1 LQGDI
6 QDFPLAWLLQVMKY
20 DSRTAGIG
28 IRTATDMGVI
38 YLQGGDAVHAQVRGG
53 QRGEAA
59 LKEMLPWGEGRFTV
73 QPDARARERSIESS
87 IMHFLLT
94 HAVEEDHEA
103 AGIFGAVNE

>member
-1 LQGDI
+1 
-6 QDFPLAWLLQVMKY
+6 M
-20 DSRTAGIG
+20 
-28 IRTATDMGVI
+28 
-38 YLQGGDAVHAQVRGG
+38 HAQVRGG
-53 QRGEAA
+53 QRGEEA